1 MLEYGLGRGFRAFG
15 GLDNLKPWLKYQ
27 RPPHTSQTYFKRRI
41 TSENW
46 RPPPFSIE
54 GVVII
59 ERGITESLG
68 TVTDTTERTF
78 RRAVSISEPS
88 ISITDQIS
96 LVLRRVKEISEPAIT
111 VSDTPTASLFKQVNV
126 NEPTIG
132 VSDTIDYILQ
142 RTVEVLEPTIS
153 MLDQAVAEL
162 VTLGIIDRNI
172 SEYLGTLTDLVDI
185 LKLWLES
192 GAYGHKSKVT
202 VIGSQALATVIE
214 TQSLTEVKGVPT

>member
-1 MLEYGLGRGFRAFG
+1 MLEYGLGRGFRAFS

-68 TVTDTTERTF
+68 FVTDATERTF
-78 RRAVSISEPS
+78 RRAVSISEPG
-88 ISITDQIS
+88 ISVTDQIS

-111 VSDTPTASLFKQVNV
+111 VSDTPTASLFKQVSV

-142 RTVEVLEPTIS
+142 RAVEVLEPAIS

-162 VTLGIIDRNI
+162 VILGIIDRDI
-172 SEYLGTLTDLVDI
+172 SEYLGTLTDLVEI

-192 GAYGHKSKVT
+192 GAYGHRSEVT
-202 VIGSQALATVIE
+202 VIGSWALATVME
-214 TQSLTEVKGVPT
+214 ARSVTEVKRPPT